1 MQDIAA
7 GKKKRVTAEPVTGKV
22 TWSAPNPF
30 VCLLCER
37 RFQVRITRSDEG
49 LENKLGTTA
58 ANPIDL
64 TGHGSGV
71 SGSEDKAHG
80 RIWSPP
86 AGTLPLE
93 DLWEESQE
101 TLPLSSSST
110 SEDSESCVEGYFQ

>member
-7 GKKKRVTAEPVTGKV
+7 GKKKKVRAGPSTGKV
-22 TWSAPNPF
+22 TWSAPSPF

-37 RFQVRITRSDEG
+37 QFQVRITRSDGEVEIKPG
-49 LENKLGTTA
+49 STA

-64 TGHGSGV
+64 TDRGSGV
-71 SGSEDKAHG
+71 NGLEGKAPG
-80 RIWSPP
+80 PIWSPP

-93 DLWEESQE
+93 QLWEESQE

-110 SEDSESCVEGYFQ
+110 SEDSESCVEGYCL